1 MRTKERSMLIN
12 KAGVEVIAMKML
24 NVQRL
29 VLRFAINLRVEDIT
43 ISNCNVVSQIFHTQ
57 K

>member
-12 KAGVEVIAMKML
+12 NAGVEVIAMKML

-29 VLRFAINLRVEDIT
+29 VLRFKINFKGRG
-43 ISNCNVVSQIFHTQ
+43 FHNF
-57 K
+57 